1 MDWISFLQN
10 NIGEFI
16 ILIGGSGI
24 LYWRETKR
32 GKKID
37 NDSKVMEEWKE
48 MYHEKEKKCTEKDAM
63 LAQKDAML
71 AQKDAE
77 KEQLQKKIHALY
89 EERSKYMA
97 KRELELKQKD
107 AEHADEIR
115 QKNEE
120 IAKLKMRNAELE
132 WNECRVNGCDKREP
146 PRDRKC
152 VGSCSDCKE

>member
-1 MDWISFLQN
+1 MKQKAMLGAVTSPFSAQPI
-10 NIGEFI
+10 
-16 ILIGGSGI
+16 
-24 LYWRETKR
+24 
-32 GKKID
+32 
-37 NDSKVMEEWKE
+37 
-48 MYHEKEKKCTEKDAM
+48 YHTAEKEKKCNEKDAL
-63 LAQKDAML
+63 LAKKDE
-71 AQKDAE
+71 E

-152 VGSCSDCKE
+152 IGNCNSCNE